1 MICSALRNNCVSIT
15 TPEAASGRVITASCA
30 GSGREGAAGMRSTL
44 IVAADT
50 SVTRARAPGAGSF
63 ADSEQPPASG
73 ARAGVVGSRRA
84 RRPGPGKAGI
94 TVEIRIGITNSGRE
108 LNFESSESADVLKK
122 SISTA
127 LDADATHLTFN
138 DIKGDSYIVP
148 TAGLAYIEL
157 GTEEARRVGF
167 VA

>member
-1 MICSALRNNCVSIT
+1 M
-15 TPEAASGRVITASCA
+15 
-30 GSGREGAAGMRSTL
+30 
-44 IVAADT
+44 
-50 SVTRARAPGAGSF
+50 
-63 ADSEQPPASG
+63 
-73 ARAGVVGSRRA
+73 
-84 RRPGPGKAGI
+84 
-94 TVEIRIGITNSGRE
+94 EIRIGITNSGRE
-108 LNFESSESADVLKK
+108 HNFESSESADVLKK

-127 LDADATHLTFN
+127 LDAGATHLTFN